1 MQTLS
6 LKTSTIF
13 VSVGQH
19 THVYRSVDD
28 MPASLRQ
35 RLEKTT
41 TGSNSATILI
51 ADRKG
56 KEELVRAIQG
66 LPSSIPLRVTEDA
79 RRKREHREKVD
90 RATARRY
97 WLEIGL
103 IGVLA
108 FLLWSLAIWK

>member
-1 MQTLS
+1 VDTVT

-13 VSVGQH
+13 VTVGRR

-28 MPASLRQ
+28 LPDSLRE
-35 RLEKTT
+35 RLQKTT

-66 LPSSIPLRVTEDA
+66 RPSSIPLRLTAEA
-79 RRKREHREKVD
+79 RKKRAHQDRID
-90 RATARRY
+90 RARARRY
-97 WLEIGL
+97 YLEIGL
-103 IGVLA
+103 IGILA
-108 FLLWSLAIWK
+108 LLLWSIIVWK

>member
-1 MQTLS
+1 
-6 LKTSTIF
+6 
-13 VSVGQH
+13 
-19 THVYRSVDD
+19 
-28 MPASLRQ
+28 MPASLR
-35 RLEKTT
+35 RKLEKTT

-66 LPSSIPLRVTEDA
+66 LPSSIPLRVTGEA
-79 RRKREHREKVD
+79 RRKREYREKMD
-90 RATARRY
+90 KARSRRY

-108 FLLWSLAIWK
+108 SLLWCITIWK